1 MSTPFDSTNIFSM
14 AISAALPLFI
24 VFYFMY
30 QDSYS
35 YTNMGIGI
43 GIIFL
48 VGMVAF
54 LCGKCDT
61 KGMGASAL
69 KTIGFILVYSLL
81 ATLTSTNIKKSSK
94 LKYFWV
100 NLLVQYSLYLNVF
113 VGMMAVAKGAAG
125 ATSGSS

>member
-1 MSTPFDSTNIFSM
+1 
-14 AISAALPLFI
+14 
-24 VFYFMY
+24 
-30 QDSYS
+30 
-35 YTNMGIGI
+35 
-43 GIIFL
+43 
-48 VGMVAF
+48 MVAF

-113 VGMMAVAKGAAG
+113 MGMMAVAKGAAG
-125 ATSGSS
+125 ATSVSS